1 MGFQGNLGTM
11 HLSDLLQNL
20 MMNHQT
26 GILMIKDAESG
37 DILLFFY
44 EGNLSLFN
52 SQQLRQLDWQ
62 NVLISKGKITQDG
75 IHQGELQNDKGE
87 VFVKK
92 AINKGLVTEDEFA
105 EILKSFTE
113 EEIFELFRI
122 ESADFE
128 FKEAENSGEDFIY
141 KELFGKIQFNINHM
155 MMEAARRIDEWERIG
170 EKTIS
175 RNAVFMLDE
184 DADLGAE
191 GYTAEEQQV
200 LGLADGRTTFG
211 EIVLKSGLGKMQ
223 VGKLFSSAAEK
234 NMLRSFDKDE
244 LENLVRTFIS
254 EENYEAAVSIFQ
266 ALLELENDNI
276 DYREGLAKCY
286 EKLNMNDNSVL
297 QYEIIIGMCI
307 ERELYKEAI
316 GFCRTVLELM
326 PSRHNIHRRLADVYL
341 KIGKGKEAVTELKLL
356 VEEYLNSGMV
366 GKAQEACV
374 EILEISP
381 GETKVQEE
389 LAKSYLGMGE
399 KEKAV
404 ETYKALAEN
413 LQKRENYKDAIDI
426 YRRVLKI
433 DSSDRDAKEKIAEIM
448 TVTGM
453 ARARKRKII
462 TAFIVLLV
470 IGLVAGGIIYY
481 YNNAKNDFNSAR
493 NKAEELVENKEY
505 YKAKDVLQGYVDTY
519 HFSPFTSD
527 ASDTIDKIERLILD
541 EREKKTKTTEEKKK
555 KLENAVTKLL
565 RRPDESPLEPG
576 IAAYEK
582 LISERKEDLEKYEL
596 LERLTERLNLLKNKL
611 AEAQTLYAEA
621 KKMDNAGK
629 YGESVKLYAQ
639 LLADFGN
646 TQFVNKVT
654 YPVAFSASVNGAYV
668 VFGKEAPAKLP
679 CVKRYKPGQSIA
691 FSVSKPGYIPVKGTV
706 KNGAPFQVSAKLNRE
721 YHVIYNA
728 NDPIESRPF
737 YKDGVLFFGSR
748 NGKMAAV
755 EARTGKE
762 LWQKQVKTAGSDISA
777 TPEYDDG
784 NIYIGTFGGHL
795 YAIIASSGDEKWKVN
810 IGRAIKGGAV
820 VHQVPVLN
828 YRKLIFVGNEA
839 RKICALYAKD
849 GRERWVCKTNGAV
862 YSTPVA
868 LRHNIFIGC
877 SDNNLYVLEAATGK
891 IWATVKTDGQIESKP
906 LITQTSKNATYVTGY
921 ITSKDRFVY
930 CFRLDVKNKDKEPEI
945 LWKFLTKGPLVA
957 DPVLVNDMILCGGR
971 DGILYALDRKTG
983 KVIWKKETPGK
994 YVTTPFVYKNR
1005 IYISVGNG
1013 TASGRGYVL
1022 AYRLNGDEIW
1032 RFSADTNISSAACV
1046 YNDKVYVGSDKGI
1059 IFSFDVL
1066 K

>member
-26 GILMIKDAESG
+26 GILSIRDAEAG

-62 NVLISKGKITQDG
+62 NVLISKGKITLDG

-92 AINKGLVTEDEFA
+92 AINKGLVTEDVFT
-105 EILKSFTE
+105 EILKNFTE

-141 KELFGKIQFNINHM
+141 KEMFGKIQFNINHM

-170 EKTIS
+170 EKSIS
-175 RNAVFMLDE
+175 RNAVFLLDE
-184 DADLGAE
+184 DADLNTE
-191 GYTAEEQQV
+191 GYTPEEQQV
-200 LGLADGRTTFG
+200 LRLADGRATFG
-211 EIVLKSGLGKMQ
+211 EIILKSGLGKMQ
-223 VGKLFSSAAEK
+223 VGKLFSSTAEK
-234 NMLRSFDKDE
+234 NMMRAFDKDE

-254 EENYEAAVSIFQ
+254 EDNYEAALSIFQ
-266 ALLELENDNI
+266 ALLEIENDNI

-286 EKLNMNDNSVL
+286 EKLKMADNSVL

-307 ERELYKEAI
+307 EREFYKEAI
-316 GFCRTVLELM
+316 GFCRTVLDLT
-326 PSRHNIHRRLADVYL
+326 PTRLNIHRRLADVYL
-341 KIGKGKEAVTELKLL
+341 KIGKGKEAVTELKIL

-366 GKAQEACV
+366 KKAQEACV
-374 EILEISP
+374 EILDISP
-381 GETKVQEE
+381 GETKIQEE
-389 LAKSYLGMGE
+389 LAKSYQGMGE
-399 KEKAV
+399 KAKAV

-413 LQKRENYKDAIDI
+413 LLKRESYREAIDV

-433 DSSDRDAKEKIAEIM
+433 DSSDSEAKEKIAEIM

-453 ARARKRKII
+453 ARARKRKIV
-462 TAFIVLLV
+462 TAFIVLLF

-481 YNNAKNDFNSAR
+481 YNNAKNDFTTA
-493 NKAEELVENKEY
+493 KKQAEKLVEDKKY
-505 YKAKDVLQGYVDTY
+505 FKAKEILQAYVDAY
-519 HFSPFTSD
+519 QFSPFKKD
-527 ASDTIDKIERLILD
+527 ASDTIDDIERIII
-541 EREKKTKTTEEKKK
+541 EEKEKKSKTTEKEKE
-555 KLENAVTKLL
+555 KLENAVAKLL
-565 RRPDESPLEPG
+565 GIPEDSPLEPR
-576 IAAYEK
+576 IAAFEK
-582 LISERKEDLEKYEL
+582 MISERKKDLEKYEFL
-596 LERLTERLNLLKNKL
+596 DRLNSRIKLLKNKL
-611 AEAQTLYAEA
+611 AEARTLYTEA
-621 KKMDNAGK
+621 RKMDTAGK

-646 TQFVNKVT
+646 TQFAGKVA
-654 YPVAFSASVNGAYV
+654 YPVSFSVTVKGATV
-668 VFGKEAPAKLP
+668 RFGNEPPEKLP
-679 CVKRYKPGQSIA
+679 CVKRYAPGKSCA
-691 FSVSKPGYIPVKGTV
+691 FIVQKPGYIPVKGTV
-706 KNGAPFQVSAKLNRE
+706 KDGAPFQVSAKLNRE
-721 YHVIYNA
+721 FRVIYNA

-762 LWQKQVKTAGSDISA
+762 LWRKQVKTAGSDISA

-839 RKICALYAKD
+839 NKICALYAND
-849 GRERWVCKTNGAV
+849 GSERWICKTEGAV

-868 LRHNIFIGC
+868 LRHNVFIGC

-891 IWATVKTDGQIESKP
+891 KWATVKTDGQIVSKP
-906 LITQTSKNATYVTGY
+906 LITQENKDATFVTGY
-921 ITSKDRFVY
+921 ITSKDRFAY
-930 CFRLDVKNKDKEPEI
+930 SFRLDVKNKDKEPEI
-945 LWKFLTKGPLVA
+945 LWKFLTKGPLIS
-957 DPVLVNDMILCGGR
+957 DPVLVNNMILCGGR
-971 DGILYALDRKTG
+971 DGILYALNAKTG
-983 KVIWKKETPGK
+983 KLAWKKTTPGK
-994 YVTTPFVYKNR
+994 YVTTPFIYKNR

-1013 TASGRGYVL
+1013 TGSGRGYVL
-1022 AYRLNGDEIW
+1022 AYTLSGDEIW
-1032 RFSADTNISSAACV
+1032 RFSADTNISSSACV
-1046 YNDKVYVGSDKGI
+1046 YNDKIYVGSDKGI